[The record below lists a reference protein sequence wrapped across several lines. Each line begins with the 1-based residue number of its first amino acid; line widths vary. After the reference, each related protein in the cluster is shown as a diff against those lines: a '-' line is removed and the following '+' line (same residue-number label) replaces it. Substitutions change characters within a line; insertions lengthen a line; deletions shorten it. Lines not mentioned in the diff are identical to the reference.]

1 MISPLSKIEF
11 YKFHLTHKI
20 WFQRCQKMN
29 YFFNQISTAVVRIRK
44 LNKWN
49 HVDGTWHLIPTC
61 LAPQNTIDYYSKTH
75 EGVHALGNGKFKRW
89 IFLALFQPFSWRLP
103 SLPAP
108 PPPPPSHGKALETPV
123 KENIPF
129 VFERSTFK
137 FFLLRTYVCWF
148 MRASQWEE
156 RQNGHTIPFP
166 RLI

>member
-108 PPPPPSHGKALETPV
+108 PLLPAMERPSKLLWRKTYPSSSNVVRSSFFFYEHMYADLCELLSEKSVKTATPSLSHV
-123 KENIPF
+123 
-129 VFERSTFK
+129 
-137 FFLLRTYVCWF
+137 
-148 MRASQWEE
+148 
-156 RQNGHTIPFP
+156 
-166 RLI
+166 